1 MSSMNDAGILLV
13 SIKRRKLLLR
23 IGDVPNCVLS
33 QKFQMRKS
41 VLKLLN
47 IIKVSTIS
55 SLLLILQVTPHTNSK
70 LFGALKLEI

>member
-1 MSSMNDAGILLV
+1 MNDAGILLV

-23 IGDVPNCVLS
+23 IGDVPNYVLS

-55 SLLLILQVTPHTNSK
+55 SLLLILQVTRTNSK
-70 LFGALKLEI
+70 LFGALKLEIQ